1 MVVLLGVY
9 VTSVQI
15 DETDDHK
22 YADADADEDDPNQV
36 VVVVVVVGGGGGGGG
51 GACLD
56 GCDSTRPRAGSAVI

>member
-36 VVVVVVVGGGGGGGG
+36 VVVVVVGGGVGGG

>member
-9 VTSVQI
+9 VTSVHI

-22 YADADADEDDPNQV
+22 YADADADEDDPNQ
-36 VVVVVVVGGGGGGGG
+36 VVVVGGGGGGGG